1 MTPWR
6 VCWSVVADSHHID
19 EEQDLDPQWS
29 EKLGSDPYYSEN
41 MVPDPQE
48 SNADPQLS
56 LWHCSCKH
64 PYYGTYTINKNT
76 VCTVYTPVSV
86 WKWLFHAFFTHSHT
100 WKTHLQNGPFFRKR
114 HEWRQFIYK
123 YRGKFVT
130 YVIIFTIRNVICKI
144 KSRGST
150 SNKFDIKHEPLA
162 TGQCRSYLHKLDIH
176 Y

>member
-1 MTPWR
+1 MEAWKLKMTPWR

-76 VCTVYTPVSV
+76 VCTHLS
-86 WKWLFHAFFTHSHT
+86 LSGNGCFTHSLHILTPEKHT
-100 WKTHLQNGPFFRKR
+100 CKMGHFFEKDTNDDSLFTNIEGSSLQM
-114 HEWRQFIYK
+114 
-123 YRGKFVT
+123 
-130 YVIIFTIRNVICKI
+130 
-144 KSRGST
+144 
-150 SNKFDIKHEPLA
+150 
-162 TGQCRSYLHKLDIH
+162 
-176 Y
+176 